1 VGFGVWSYH
10 ARIIRGAEE
19 SQGVLSEPVDLRG
32 ELRGELRRVY
42 EYIISG
48 ISLIAA
54 AAGLMMVLVA
64 ILESLTPGE
73 VVSTTSSTNTL
84 LVAITLILVGSPVWW
99 FFWQRIEGHVAVD
112 GLEQS
117 SPTRR
122 IFLLMLFGVASVASV
137 VSVLTG
143 VFLFLDDL
151 LNDQL
156 GYETLRQARFA
167 IAILL
172 SNAAIAWYHW
182 SIYRHERSISVRKA
196 KHEKFVVLVGPRDP
210 DLAREVE
217 SEIDG
222 KVQMWDSQI
231 GGAVDGE
238 IAWEKE
244 KVIELIKAATSDEI
258 MIINEKKKLRAI
270 PFQRN

>member
-1 VGFGVWSYH
+1 
-10 ARIIRGAEE
+10 
-19 SQGVLSEPVDLRG
+19 
-32 ELRGELRRVY
+32 
-42 EYIISG
+42 
-48 ISLIAA
+48 
-54 AAGLMMVLVA
+54 MMVLVA

-99 FFWQRIEGHVAVD
+99 FFWQRIEGNVAVD

-122 IFLLMLFGVASVASV
+122 IFLLMLFGVASVAAV

-156 GYETLRQARFA
+156 GFETLRQARFA

-196 KHEKFVVLVGPRDP
+196 KHGKFVVLVGPRDLE
-210 DLAREVE
+210 LAREVE
-217 SEIDG
+217 SEISG
-222 KVQMWDSQI
+222 KVQMWDSQV
-231 GGAVDGE
+231 GGSVDGE
-238 IAWEKE
+238 ISWEKE
-244 KVIELIKAATSDEI
+244 KVIELIQAATSDEI